1 MTRLIAGMVRQRAAV
16 ILFAILALGGGVV
29 AVRAINVELFPNV
42 SFGTITAITSYPGA
56 SPDRVAN
63 DVTVPVENA
72 VAGLSGITK
81 LTSVSYEGLSEVVLQ
96 YDYGTDLDKAE
107 SKINGALAGIALPQG
122 AGAPHVQQI
131 DFSSFPV
138 QIYSLRGLPLQT
150 MDTIARGDIVP
161 ALTKLDGVAA
171 ADLSGIGKPE
181 VRVVLDPAKLRR
193 YGLTTSA
200 VAQAFQGS
208 NIALPAGDVTSGSRT
223 IPIEVRTR
231 LTTLSAIKNL
241 PIAAVPVASSAGGA
255 AGRGAYPGGTGGYAG
270 AGSATGS
277 TGGASSAGGAGYNP
291 TGGATGGAGA
301 AGRSGAPGATGG
313 APSNGLSGAAG
324 GPSVPASGGGSN
336 GGVSAGAAGAA
347 GAASAPRT
355 RLVRLKDIA
364 TVTAD
369 TPSGASVISTNP
381 NASSGIVRTNGQ
393 PSLALAVRKN
403 PGANIVSVSD
413 AIIGQVNSV
422 VHGHPGLHADTIY
435 DGSASVR
442 DSLSSLVRE
451 GLLGAVFAVLVIFLF
466 LRSVRTTLV
475 TAVSIPLSILV
486 ALLLLARAGYTLNI
500 MTLGAIAIA
509 VGRVVDDS
517 IVVLENIF
525 RHAQQGEDHT
535 TAVVQGTR
543 EVARAI
549 IGSTITTVAVF
560 LPIGF
565 IGGILGQFFQPFAL
579 TVTFALL
586 TSLVVALT
594 VVPALAS
601 LFLRVRPRKRR
612 ETTLQRTYTGALS
625 WSLGHRA
632 ITLGLSALLLVGS
645 LAGAVTLPKSFLG
658 NASDPEISATLT
670 LPAGA
675 SINTTQSAVERLEP
689 IIERQPLVQTNQAI
703 IGYNETGG
711 GGGRNATNVATFTI
725 RYRGAPDMDK
735 AIARLNVDT
744 KGQIPGGSTF
754 VAQKVATGPPNQ
766 GVTEFVSA
774 DDPVTLRRAAAL
786 VENTVKGIKG
796 VTNVQS
802 DLATA
807 KPQYYV
813 DVKAANAA
821 RLGLSPIAVGS
832 IVRGD
837 VSAQSLGTVRLGGD
851 TVDRDVNLTLPSS
864 YVDNVN
870 RLKSLPIAP
879 GVTLSAVANVYK
891 GSGPVQILR
900 YSQRNTA
907 TISGDIVGGNSGSVS
922 QQAASAVNRLK
933 LPAGATIET
942 AGIYKE
948 FVQGFINMGIALLVA
963 VVLVYL
969 VMVIIFRSLVHP
981 LTILFSLPLAVI
993 GAVGGLLLTHRE
1005 IDISAGIGMLMLVGI
1020 VVTNAIVLLDLVLH
1034 LRARGMDTRDAL
1046 VQAGRTRVRP
1056 ILMTATATILA
1067 LLPLALGINN
1077 GNTIIAANLATVVI
1091 GGLLTSTL
1099 LTLVVVPI
1107 IYSLFESL
1115 RDRGGRGG
1123 ANRAAIDRDI
1133 VEAVET
1139 RPASMSDVAR

>member
-122 AGAPHVQQI
+122 AGTPHVQQI

-241 PIAAVPVASSAGGA
+241 PIAAVPVASMAGGA

-277 TGGASSAGGAGYNP
+277 NGGSASSAGGAGYNP
-291 TGGATGGAGA
+291 TGGATGGAGT
-301 AGRSGAPGATGG
+301 AGRSGGPGATGG

-324 GPSVPASGGGSN
+324 GPSVPASGGGSI
-336 GGVSAGAAGAA
+336 GGASAR
-347 GAASAPRT
+347 AASAPRT
-355 RLVRLKDIA
+355 RLVRLKDVA

-403 PGANIVSVSD
+403 LGANIVSVSD

-422 VHGHPGLHADTIY
+422 VRSHPGLHADTIY

-543 EVARAI
+543 EVATAI

-601 LFLRVRPRKRR
+601 LFLRVRPRERR

-645 LAGAVTLPKSFLG
+645 LAAAVTLPKSFLG

-675 SINTTQSAVERLEP
+675 SINATQSAVERLEP
-689 IIERQPLVQTNQAI
+689 IIEHQPLVQTNQAI
-703 IGYNETGG
+703 IGYNENGG

-735 AIARLNVDT
+735 AIARLNADT

-774 DDPVTLRRAAAL
+774 DDPATLRRAAAL

-907 TISGDIVGGNSGSVS
+907 TISGDIVGGNSGAVS
-922 QQAASAVNRLK
+922 QQAASTVNRLK
-933 LPAGATIET
+933 LPVGATIET

-969 VMVIIFRSLVHP
+969 VMVIIFRSLIHP

-1005 IDISAGIGMLMLVGI
+1005 IDLSAGIGMLMLVGI

-1115 RDRGGRGG
+1115 RDRGNRRG
-1123 ANRAAIDRDI
+1123 ANRATIDRDI
-1133 VEAVET
+1133 AGAVET
-1139 RPASMSDVAR
+1139 RPASMSGVAR